1 MSVPLVMVAVL
12 THVTT
17 PLAPTTAPVILGTD
31 WVTTGADVTVS
42 EWSVLAGLV
51 SMHSVVY
58 AIQWVY

>member
-1 MSVPLVMVAVL
+1 MLMSAPLVMEAVD

-42 EWSVLAGLV
+42 EWNALCQS
-51 SMHSVVY
+51 SEHSVVSCTS
-58 AIQWVY
+58 